1 MAATTLLESYRGLK
15 TRLSVLHKLKE
26 ELKGLKDEKEAM
38 KVAMGMLVENLHVE
52 QVKRYVA
59 VAGLLR
65 MEDVVDTLPAENE
78 ALKESLKRQIA
89 ALKELLK

>member
-15 TRLSVLHKLKE
+15 TRLSVLHKLNE